1 MNTEEKLDM
10 IDSQLDEF
18 YSDLLQT
25 LTKVF
30 TKIKR
35 YIFYPKKYQI
45 KNQDLELKL
54 RSVLTPIIVKTI
66 QENQLFLKQTKE
78 TLEQNMTDEMKEM
91 LNED

>member
-1 MNTEEKLDM
+1 MNTQEKLDM

-35 YIFYPKKYQI
+35 FIFYPKKYQI
-45 KNQDLELKL
+45 NNQDLELKL

-66 QENQLFLKQTKE
+66 QENELFLKQTKE

>member
-1 MNTEEKLDM
+1 MNTQEKLDM
-10 IDSQLDEF
+10 IDGQLYELYF
-18 YSDLLQT
+18 DLLQT

-45 KNQDLELKL
+45 KTQDLELKL

-66 QENQLFLKQTKE
+66 QENELFLIQTIE